1 MVTILL
7 TPMFRH
13 QGATMELAYWIVAAL
28 LAVFYL
34 YAGGKKVAQS
44 QEQLQPMMGWVDR
57 VPMPLVR
64 TIGALEILGAVG
76 LILPPLTGIASWLA
90 VAAAIGL
97 ALIQVGGIALHLSRG
112 EARLIGLNIA
122 LLVAA
127 AATAWLGTS
136 WL

>member
-1 MVTILL
+1 
-7 TPMFRH
+7 
-13 QGATMELAYWIVAAL
+13 MELAYWIVAGL

-34 YAGGKKVAQS
+34 YAGGMKVARS
-44 QEQLQPMMGWVDR
+44 REQLLPMMGWVDR

-64 TIGALEILGAVG
+64 TIGALEILGAAG
-76 LILPPLTGIASWLA
+76 LLLPPLTGIAPGLA
-90 VAAAIGL
+90 IAAAAGL
-97 ALIQVGGIALHLSRG
+97 VLIQVGGIAVHLSRG

-127 AATAWLGTS
+127 AVTVWLGTT

>member
-1 MVTILL
+1 
-7 TPMFRH
+7 
-13 QGATMELAYWIVAAL
+13 MELAYWITAAL
-28 LAVFYL
+28 LALFYL

-64 TIGALEILGAVG
+64 TIGVLEILGAAG
-76 LILPPLTGIASWLA
+76 LILPPLIGIAPWLA
-90 VAAAIGL
+90 LAAAIGL
-97 ALIQVGGIALHLSRG
+97 VLIQVGGIALHLSRG

-122 LLVAA
+122 LLAIAA
-127 AATAWLGTS
+127 VTAWLATT